1 MIDNHHQPRPLSTK
15 TTLRDNWHNVFRMF
29 DCNQGKAKPWTNLHI
44 GAAYFVFFEQCT
56 EILLA
61 GVVTDG

>member
-1 MIDNHHQPRPLSTK
+1 
-15 TTLRDNWHNVFRMF
+15 MF

-44 GAAYFVFFEQCT
+44 GAAYFVFFEQFA

-61 GVVTDG
+61 GVVTDGQPRQW